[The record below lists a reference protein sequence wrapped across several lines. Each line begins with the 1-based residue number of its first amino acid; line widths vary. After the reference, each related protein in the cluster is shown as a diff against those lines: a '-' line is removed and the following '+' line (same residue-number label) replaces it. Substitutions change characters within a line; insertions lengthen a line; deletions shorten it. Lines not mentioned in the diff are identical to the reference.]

1 MISSWPCPAPDGT
14 AEEFALAFDRGRACR
29 LLVAPALFDE
39 GNRLRR
45 QTVEVLRRL
54 DSLGIDSFLPDL
66 PGTAESLR
74 PLDGV
79 SLAEW
84 RAALTA
90 AGRHFGATH
99 ALAIRGGALVRP
111 DLPGPDHAPVSGKT
125 ILRQMLRMRV
135 LAAREAG
142 REERPE
148 ALLERGLAEGL
159 VLAGYRLGAAML
171 RELDAALPQAERAVI
186 AQGDIGGGALWLR
199 AEAGEDAAQAQAFA
213 ALVAAAIDA

>member
-14 AEEFALAFDRGRACR
+14 AEEFALTFDRGRTCR

-74 PLDGV
+74 PLDSV
-79 SLAEW
+79 SLADW

-90 AGRHFGATH
+90 AARHFGATH
-99 ALAIRGGALVRP
+99 ALAIRGGALIRP
-111 DLPGPDHAPVSGKT
+111 DLPGPDHAPLKGKT

-148 ALLERGLAEGL
+148 ALLEHGLTGGLA
-159 VLAGYRLGAAML
+159 LAGYRLGATMV
-171 RELDAALPQAERAVI
+171 RELDAAEPQPERAVI
-186 AQGDIGGGALWLR
+186 AQSDIGGGALWLR
-199 AEAGEDAAQAQAFA
+199 AEADEDPAQAEALA
-213 ALVAAAIDA
+213 ARVAAAIGA